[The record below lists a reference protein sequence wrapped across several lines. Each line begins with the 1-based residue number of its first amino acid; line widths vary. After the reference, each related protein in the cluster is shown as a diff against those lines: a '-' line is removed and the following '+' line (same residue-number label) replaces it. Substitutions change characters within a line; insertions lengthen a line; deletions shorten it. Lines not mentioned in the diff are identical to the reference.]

1 MAKEVE
7 KIGELLKK
15 RVLTPTNGV
24 VQSVTGNKMIVSTSK
39 GSITGTRAGT
49 DIYRV
54 GDRVS
59 LLEGVVTGKITSGSG
74 TTVYLV

>member
-15 RVLTPTNGV
+15 WVLTPTNGV
-24 VQSVTGNKMIVSTSK
+24 VQSVTGNKMIVSTSR

-49 DIYRV
+49 DTYRV

-59 LLEGVVTGKITSGSG
+59 LLEGVVTGKLISG
-74 TTVYLV
+74 TTTNVYLV